1 LRQLPQLFDLAIDE
15 ARRHGTGMLPKEAM
29 ALAPGF
35 MQFIDIMGE

>member
-1 LRQLPQLFDLAIDE
+1 MKRDDMEQE
-15 ARRHGTGMLPKEAM
+15 MLPKEAM